1 MKNTKIP
8 IAQRINH
15 KIFIHDQELVDQ
27 YHWLRDQNWPNIK
40 SQSILEYLK
49 AENNYTES
57 YFKPLNILTD
67 KLYNEMLGRIEL
79 SDKSVPI
86 KHSDGYYYFTI
97 TEEKLSYPIYARQIK
112 DGLDEII
119 LDQNKEAEGYNFFNI
134 GSISVSPNG
143 KLLAFSQDTTG
154 DEHFTILVK
163 DLSENKL
170 LSESI
175 TNVIGDIEWNKI
187 GSGFYYTKLDDK
199 WRANKVYFHRLGD
212 TQEQDQ
218 LILEELDP
226 IFRLDISKSS
236 SEEYIFIT
244 SSSSTSTEVSFIK
257 AENSSDDACVIIQR
271 REDHLYEVDHING
284 NFYIYTNDKGKNFR
298 LVKIAVD
305 KYLTRDFIE
314 LVPHS
319 DDKYLTDFYLYTEK
333 LVIVTKEL
341 GLPKIAILNYD
352 LSDKKVISFSDQS
365 YTASVIYSCVSD
377 NGILISYSSLNSP
390 HTIFKY
396 IFAFKDLVSVK
407 TQKIPIGYDKDL
419 YQSERLFA
427 ISKDGVNIPISLVY
441 KKSLFKKD
449 GSNPLFLYGYGSYGI
464 AIPPAFNTNVIS
476 LLNEGFIY
484 AIAHVRGGDDL
495 GFKWYES
502 AKFLNKKRTFEDFIS
517 VADYLIENL
526 YTKQGEIAIMGGSA
540 GGMLV
545 SVVMNERPELFK
557 IVIADVP
564 FNDVL
569 NTMLDDTLPLTPGE
583 FKEWGNPKE
592 KEYFDYIKS
601 YSPYDNIRQQNYPT
615 LYVLAG
621 LNDPRVTYWEPA
633 KFVAKLRATK
643 TDNNTLL
650 LETEME
656 AGHRGK
662 SGRFDRL
669 KEIAKKYAF
678 ILHEFAINK

>member
-1 MKNTKIP
+1 MKNTEIP
-8 IAQRINH
+8 IAQRITH
-15 KIFIHDQELVDQ
+15 KTFVHGQELVDQ
-27 YHWLRDQNWPNIK
+27 YHWLRDQNWPDIK
-40 SQSILEYLK
+40 NQRILEYLK
-49 AENNYTES
+49 IENNYTES
-57 YFKPLNILTD
+57 YFKPLNNLID
-67 KLYNEMLGRIEL
+67 KIYNEMLGRIKL
-79 SDKSVPI
+79 SDRSVPI

-112 DGLDEII
+112 DGSDEII

-134 GSISVSPNG
+134 GSISVSPSG
-143 KLLAFSQDTTG
+143 KLLAFSQDISG

-163 DLSENKL
+163 NLSENKL

-175 TNVIGDIEWNKI
+175 TNVIGDIVWNKI

-212 TQEQDQ
+212 TQELEQ

-226 IFRLDISKSS
+226 VFSLDISKSS

-244 SSSSTSTEVSFIK
+244 SSSSTSTEISFIK
-257 AENSSDDACVIIQR
+257 AENLSDDACVIIQR

-284 NFYIYTNDKGKNFR
+284 DFYIYTNDKGKNFR

-305 KYLTRDFIE
+305 KYLTHDFIE

-319 DDKYLTDFYLYTEK
+319 DDIYLTDFYLYAEK

-352 LSDKKVISFSDQS
+352 LSDKKVISFSDPS

-377 NGILISYSSLNSP
+377 SGILISYSSLNAP
-390 HTIFKY
+390 NTVFKY
-396 IFAFKDLVSVK
+396 IFALKDLVSIK
-407 TQKIPIGYDKDL
+407 TQEIPTGYDKDL

-464 AIPPAFNTNVIS
+464 AISPAFNTNVIS

-484 AIAHVRGGDDL
+484 SIAHVRGGDDL

-545 SVVMNERPELFK
+545 GVAMNERPELFK

-564 FNDVL
+564 FTDVL

-592 KEYFDYIKS
+592 KEHFDYIKS